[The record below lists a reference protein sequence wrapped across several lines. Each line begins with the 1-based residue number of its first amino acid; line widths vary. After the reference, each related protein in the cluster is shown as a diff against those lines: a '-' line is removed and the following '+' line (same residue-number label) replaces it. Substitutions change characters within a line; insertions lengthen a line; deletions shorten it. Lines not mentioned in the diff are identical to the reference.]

1 MSSTNSN
8 QRYSTKSKKHSKKSQ
23 PNINSIIKEQKKESL
38 YSVPLLN
45 NIGDENSFF
54 NSIIHMLHFTP
65 EIFTYLDENKNNF
78 SKNYEILSEL
88 YNILDKYE
96 KLLDINQC
104 YLIPEEE
111 RFIDVKNLRKKISEL
126 YQGEGL
132 FQLGKADE
140 PCEILYFFLNAMHS
154 FSIDLISPK
163 YYILETHHTEL
174 NNKLSSNT
182 KNENNNENNN
192 CNNTISEEE
201 EDEEKKEDICDPVCL
216 PHSLFNMHLLRQ
228 IECLNCNSSGNI
240 KKFPNK
246 FFIID
251 INYKNVSLNIKHI
264 EKFKYLSNIFF
275 RQAKKQFQFTNE
287 ICPKNCDSPKV
298 LNRMYI
304 MGVSNYLIF
313 NINWKEIKP
322 NLQDVCKCYFMI
334 PRVLHNNELFDVIDK
349 DLIADYML
357 YGFISYW
364 NGHYISF
371 YVNKYKEW
379 YFYED
384 MRTRKMAS
392 WKEIITFCIKNHYHP
407 IMLFY
412 RKVDSKVALLDTQI
426 VEKDFNEIMEYC
438 KTVDSETLEKN
449 NNINLNLS
457 NYLRPTLQPDK
468 AKDKNLIKTV
478 ENLQKLEEMKEKKQK
493 IKYLDEAHDEKS
505 SMVPEGINIFAG
517 KWICNKCRNHNNISS
532 YQCSKCQ
539 EINVKVF
546 EIIYN
551 AKNQKGTYRRN
562 FKNNPSKFEILTK
575 NFEKNYSNL
584 IKIKLNLTQREDAYE
599 KLKKMQEEEEIKL
612 QTEMEKKMNENKI
625 KFQVNEDGTWNC
637 AYCGFYNE
645 NNKIDFCENCKWN
658 KPLNN
663 ELIDNINDFNNFNIL
678 TSIKQF

>member
-1 MSSTNSN
+1 MNIN
-8 QRYSTKSKKHSKKSQ
+8 NKRYSMKIRDKKHSKKSQ
-23 PNINSIIKEQKKESL
+23 PNISGIIKEQKKEPL
-38 YSVPLLN
+38 TSVPISN

-54 NSIIHMLHFTP
+54 NSIIHMLYFTP
-65 EIFTYLDENKNNF
+65 EIFTFLDENKNNF
-78 SKNYEILSEL
+78 SKNYEILTEL
-88 YNILDKYE
+88 YNILDKYD
-96 KLLDINQC
+96 KLLDENRY

-111 RFIDVKNLRKKISEL
+111 RFIDVKNLRTKISEL
-126 YQGEGL
+126 FQGEGL

-140 PCEILYFFLNAMHS
+140 PCEILYFFLNAIHS

-163 YYILETHHTEL
+163 YYILEKHQYDI
-174 NNKLSSNT
+174 NCILSSSTIN
-182 KNENNNENNN
+182 KNENESENESGI
-192 CNNTISEEE
+192 ISEE
-201 EDEEKKEDICDPVCL
+201 DDEKKEDICDPIC
-216 PHSLFNMHLLRQ
+216 PSHALFDMHLLRQ
-228 IECLNCNSSGNI
+228 IECLNCNSAGNI
-240 KKFPNK
+240 RKFPNK

-251 INYKNVSLNIKHI
+251 ISYKNISINTKHI
-264 EKFKYLSNIFF
+264 DKFKYLSNIFF

-287 ICPKNCDSPKV
+287 QCPKNCESPKV
-298 LNRMYI
+298 LNRIYI
-304 MGVSNYLIF
+304 MGISNYLIF

-322 NLQDVCKCYFMI
+322 TLEDVCKCYFMI

-349 DLIADYML
+349 DLMADYSL

-371 YVNKYKEW
+371 FINKYKEW

-384 MRTRKMAS
+384 MRTRKMGT

-412 RKVDSKVALLDTQI
+412 KRADSKLAFLDTQI
-426 VEKDFNEIMEYC
+426 LEKDFIEIMEYC

-449 NNINLNLS
+449 NNINLNYS

-468 AKDKNLIKTV
+468 TKDKDLIKTV
-478 ENLQKLEEMKEKKQK
+478 ENLQKLEEMNEKKK
-493 IKYLDEAHDEKS
+493 KMKYLDEAHDEKS

-517 KWICNKCRNHNNISS
+517 KWICHKCRNHNNISS

-551 AKNQKGTYRRN
+551 AKNQKGAYRRN

-584 IKIKLNLTQREDAYE
+584 IKVKLNITQREDAYE
-599 KLKKMQEEEEIKL
+599 RIKKMQEEEDIKL
-612 QTEMEKKMNENKI
+612 QTEMEKKMYENKI
-625 KFQVNEDGTWNC
+625 KFQVNEDGSWNC
-637 AYCGFYNE
+637 AYCGYYNE
-645 NNKIDFCENCKWN
+645 NNKIDFCDNCKWN

-663 ELIDNINDFNNFNIL
+663 ELIDNVNDFNNFNIL